1 VRTHVLTYGCQ
12 MNEYDTLTIQ
22 SELVS
27 GGHELVEAPQDA
39 ELLLLNTC
47 AVRGKPVEKVVSLL
61 GDLRKERRRG
71 RDLAIGLMGCLAQ
84 LDEGR
89 SIARKF
95 GVDLVIGPGA
105 ITDILPAVEQLER
118 RRAAAGNRQPAAAA
132 PGTVGGDPAG
142 DLARDL
148 AVGAGL
154 GDPAGPI
161 EALRFRD
168 DLALHRTPPPPP
180 GTQTGF
186 VTIMRG
192 CNHRC
197 TYCIVPTTRGPEVS
211 RPLEAIV
218 EEVDAM
224 RNAGVQEV
232 VLLGQNVNSYGLGD
246 PELPSFAELLRLVAK
261 RGIPR
266 VKFTTSHPMNFT
278 SDVIDAIRDE
288 PNVCDYI
295 HLPVQSGS
303 DRVLRRMAREY
314 RRERYLGIVREI
326 RAKVPDVVLSTDIIV
341 GFPGETEQDFEQT
354 LTLFDEVRFEHA
366 YTFIYSARPGTPA
379 HRHFD
384 DLPREVKTE
393 RLGRLIERQKHW
405 ALEANRRWLGRSVRV
420 LVKERARDGGY
431 VAGHSDQNHTVLVP
445 ADQVRRLGL
454 HAVRVEHATPHA
466 LYGVVEGEREDAIPL
481 RLAS

>member
-1 VRTHVLTYGCQ
+1 MRAHVLTYGCQ

-27 GGHELVEAPQDA
+27 GGHELVDAPQDA

-61 GDLRKERRRG
+61 GDLRKERRKG
-71 RDLAIGLMGCLAQ
+71 RKLAIGLMGCLAQ

-95 GVDLVIGPGA
+95 GVDVVIGPGA
-105 ITDILPAVEQLER
+105 ITDILPAIEQLEE
-118 RRAAAGNRQPAAAA
+118 RRARGGARLHHAGQPEPASKAA
-132 PGTVGGDPAG
+132 PGGSAGGPAM
-142 DLARDL
+142 A
-148 AVGAGL
+148 
-154 GDPAGPI
+154 DPAGPI

-168 DLALHRTPPPPP
+168 DLAQHLTPPPPV

-192 CNHRC
+192 CDHHC
-197 TYCIVPTTRGPEVS
+197 TYCIVPDTRGPEVS
-211 RPLEAIV
+211 RPLSVIV
-218 EEVDAM
+218 QEVQAM
-224 RNAGVQEV
+224 RDAGVQEV

-246 PELPSFAELLRLVAK
+246 PELPSFAELLRLVAQL
-261 RGIPR
+261 GVPR

-278 SDVIDAIRDE
+278 SDVIDVIRDE

-326 RAKVPDVVLSTDIIV
+326 RNKVPDVVLSTDIIV
-341 GFPGETEQDFEQT
+341 GFPGETEEDFEQT

-384 DLPREVKTE
+384 DMPREVKTE

-405 ALEANRRWLGRSVRV
+405 SLEANRRWIGRSVRV
-420 LVKERARDGGY
+420 LVKDRAKDGAY

-445 ADQVRRLGL
+445 ADQIRRLGL